1 VLVAHLGRP
10 LSTAVLER
18 ARRVVERDPR
28 IAGAVL
34 RAGRAREV
42 IGEVSITVALE
53 PGLELEVDAD
63 LFSQVNR
70 AQNLKLV
77 AAVMEMAEVGAEARV
92 LDLFC
97 GAGNFSLPA
106 ARRGAAVMGVD
117 AEALAV
123 AAAARNAARLGLERA
138 EFAAMEAAELA
149 RFLLRAR
156 YRPDVV
162 IMDPPRSG
170 TRELVEPL
178 LRMRARVIYISCD
191 VATLAR
197 DLRAL
202 CTGGYQIAAVRAF
215 DFFPNTHHVEVVA
228 VLTSAGPRS

>member
-1 VLVAHLGRP
+1 
-10 LSTAVLER
+10 
-18 ARRVVERDPR
+18 
-28 IAGAVL
+28 
-34 RAGRAREV
+34 
-42 IGEVSITVALE
+42 
-53 PGLELEVDAD
+53 
-63 LFSQVNR
+63 
-70 AQNLKLV
+70 
-77 AAVMEMAEVGAEARV
+77 VGAEARV

-123 AAAARNAARLGLERA
+123 AAAARNAARLDLERA

-156 YRPDVV
+156 YRPEVV

-170 TRELVEPL
+170 ARELVEPL
-178 LRMRARVIYISCD
+178 LRMRAARVIYVSCD

-202 CTGGYQIAAVRAF
+202 CAGGYQIAAVRAF

>member
-1 VLVAHLGRP
+1 
-10 LSTAVLER
+10 
-18 ARRVVERDPR
+18 
-28 IAGAVL
+28 
-34 RAGRAREV
+34 
-42 IGEVSITVALE
+42 
-53 PGLELEVDAD
+53 
-63 LFSQVNR
+63 
-70 AQNLKLV
+70 
-77 AAVMEMAEVGAEARV
+77 MEMAAAGAGTRV

-106 ARRGAAVMGVD
+106 ARRGAEVMGVD

-123 AAAARNAARLGLERA
+123 AAAARNAARLRLERA

-156 YRPDVV
+156 YRPDAV

-170 TRELVEPL
+170 ALALIEPL
-178 LRMRARVIYISCD
+178 LRIRAPRVIYVSCD

-197 DLRAL
+197 DLQAL
-202 CTGGYQIAAVRAF
+202 CAGGYRIAALRAF

-228 VLTSAGPRS
+228 DAVLTSAATRS